1 MRDLFHSKLSYFSET
16 FKLTVMKKFK
26 QVDYFISIALILAFS
41 IVSLINMDG
50 TFIIGYLVVGGW
62 QIISMIVHS
71 YHHWFTGKKSLRNTY
86 HWITLFCLVTMPVGS
101 FIILLFTAPFMAIF
115 YTWLCYHELYVK
127 MQRPIHLLK

>member
-1 MRDLFHSKLSYFSET
+1 
-16 FKLTVMKKFK
+16 MKKFK

-62 QIISMIVHS
+62 QVISMIVHS
-71 YHHWFTGKKSLRNTY
+71 YHHWFTGKKSLRTNY
-86 HWITLFCLVTMPVGS
+86 HWITLFSLVTMPVGS
-101 FIILLFTAPFMAIF
+101 FIILLFTAPFMAVF

>member
-1 MRDLFHSKLSYFSET
+1 
-16 FKLTVMKKFK
+16 MKKFK
-26 QVDYFISIALILAFS
+26 QVDCFISIALILTFS

-62 QIISMIVHS
+62 QVISMIVHS
-71 YHHWFTGKKSLRNTY
+71 YHHWFTGKKSVRSAY
-86 HWITLFCLVTMPVGS
+86 HWLTLFSLITMPVGS
-101 FIILLFTAPFMAIF
+101 CILLLFIAPFMAIF

>member
-1 MRDLFHSKLSYFSET
+1 MRDLFNSILSYFSET
-16 FKLTVMKKFK
+16 LNTTVMKKFK
-26 QVDYFISIALILAFS
+26 QVDYYINIALILAFS

-62 QIISMIVHS
+62 QVISMIVHS
-71 YHHWFTGKKSLRNTY
+71 YHHWFTGKKSLRTNY
-86 HWITLFCLVTMPVGS
+86 HWITLFSLVTMPVGS
-101 FIILLFTAPFMAIF
+101 FIILLFTAPFMAVF

>member
-1 MRDLFHSKLSYFSET
+1 MRDLFQSILSYFSET

-41 IVSLINMDG
+41 IVSLINMDA

-62 QIISMIVHS
+62 QVISMIVHS
-71 YHHWFTGKKSLRNTY
+71 YHHWFTDKQSLRNTY